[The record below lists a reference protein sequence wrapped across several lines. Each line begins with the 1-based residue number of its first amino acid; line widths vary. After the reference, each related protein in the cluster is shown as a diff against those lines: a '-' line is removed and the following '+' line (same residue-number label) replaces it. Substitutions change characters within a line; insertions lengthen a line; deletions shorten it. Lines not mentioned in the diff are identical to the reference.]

1 MTLFSR
7 GRKWQKAVCALSSS
21 AESTLGKKCA
31 MQIGNRFGTTAALLL
46 TAVMLPAAAR
56 AQVRNSGA
64 SPIALNAV
72 LPDSITLTLSG
83 NAVNFTLVS
92 GSSSNPGNTSITA
105 TTHWLLKPSVN
116 SLKLYAFFSSS
127 TAALTDGTGH
137 NIPSAD
143 FQISDNGGAFAALT
157 NTVPSGGANAG
168 LQISSVPIRGYNK
181 TGTNNDV
188 MTFNINL
195 APIPTLAPG
204 VYRGTLTIQAQAF

>member
-1 MTLFSR
+1 
-7 GRKWQKAVCALSSS
+7 
-21 AESTLGKKCA
+21 
-31 MQIGNRFGTTAALLL
+31 MQTKFGTIAALVL
-46 TAVMLPAAAR
+46 AAAMFAAPAQ

-83 NAVNFTLVS
+83 NAVNFTLVG
-92 GSSSNPGNTSITA
+92 GSASNPGSTGITA
-105 TTHWLLKPSVN
+105 TTTWLLRPNVN

-127 TAALTDGTGH
+127 TAALSDGAGH

-157 NTVPSGGANAG
+157 NTVPFGGANAG
-168 LQISSVPIRGYNK
+168 LQVSSVRILGNNK
-181 TGTNNDV
+181 TGTNSDV

-195 APIPTLAPG
+195 APLPSLPTG
-204 VYRGTLTIQAQAF
+204 VYTGTLTIQAQAF